1 MTAAILKQ
9 ASAHASGIRSLS
21 VPDAPATVAEIA
33 VDPHAEELTVL
44 HGEIAR
50 LTAERAQ
57 AARQTER
64 TAARHEEALAAVRD
78 EGFRDG
84 LAAADSREGE
94 RLEALRTGLADE
106 ALRFG
111 DRLAALDTLA
121 VAIARAAL
129 DKMFA
134 RSDAMDEMVTAAL
147 SRHVATITDHSVLT
161 VRVSADDFPDP
172 ATLEGAMRAIGG
184 RVSVTSDDSLP
195 AGACRIAARLGHVDL
210 DIPAQRSAL
219 FDLLDAMA
227 AA

>member
-1 MTAAILKQ
+1 MAAILKQ
-9 ASAHASGIRSLS
+9 ASADPSGIRSLS

-33 VDPHAEELTVL
+33 VDPRAEELTAL

-57 AARQTER
+57 AAIQAER
-64 TAARHEEALAAVRD
+64 IAARHKDALAAVRD

-84 LAAADSREGE
+84 LAAADRRENE

-129 DKMFA
+129 DKIFA
-134 RSDAMDEMVTAAL
+134 RSDAMDEMVAAAL
-147 SRHVATITDHSVLT
+147 SRHLATITDHSLLA

-172 ATLEGAMRAIGG
+172 ATLERAMRAIG
-184 RVSVTSDDSLP
+184 RPVSVTSDDMLP
-195 AGACRIAARLGHVDL
+195 PGACQIAARLGHVDL
-210 DIPAQRSAL
+210 DIPAQRAAL
-219 FDLLDAMA
+219 FALLDTMA